1 MFALTPIL
9 RRSGLAARPTKS
21 VFDRFMEE
29 MGLPDLWLEED
40 EKSWIPALDVT
51 ETEKEI
57 KVSAEVPGIA
67 REDIAV
73 SLTEGL
79 LTVSGEKKEE
89 KEEKSEGRTVSE
101 RCYGSFSR
109 TVRLPAEVDAEKVE
123 ASYKDGVLTISLP
136 KSESV
141 KTTKITVKS

>member
-101 RCYGSFSR
+101 RRYGSFSR

-136 KSESV
+136 KSESI
-141 KTTKITVKS
+141 KTTKITVKA